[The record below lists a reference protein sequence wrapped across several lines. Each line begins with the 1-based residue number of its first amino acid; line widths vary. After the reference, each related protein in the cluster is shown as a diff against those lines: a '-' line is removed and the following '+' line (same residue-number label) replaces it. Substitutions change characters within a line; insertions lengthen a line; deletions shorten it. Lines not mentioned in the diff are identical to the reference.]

1 MYIGMHVRMCTSGA
15 EAVKSLCNPVDIG
28 VPLHGYPVC
37 DRSGWNDACMQA
49 AEEAVALH
57 QKRFST
63 KSVQTYFTAVPYA
76 MISAAPCVT
85 DEVE

>member
-1 MYIGMHVRMCTSGA
+1 MIQSISGFRCT
-15 EAVKSLCNPVDIG
+15 DI
-28 VPLHGYPVC
+28 LYAT
-37 DRSGWNDACMQA
+37 DRDGENDACMQA
-49 AEEAVALH
+49 AEGAVALH